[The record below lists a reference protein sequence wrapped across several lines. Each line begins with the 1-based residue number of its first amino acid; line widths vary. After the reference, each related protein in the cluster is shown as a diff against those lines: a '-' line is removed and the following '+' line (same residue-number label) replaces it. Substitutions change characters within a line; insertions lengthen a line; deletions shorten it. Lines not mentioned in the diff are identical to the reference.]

1 MKTERRF
8 LLAPSLA
15 RLVRR
20 EHSCAERVLEG
31 YFRSRPGRTHFV
43 RIEAAQCRLVL
54 ISPGSEGSESE
65 NETEV
70 PRSQAAALMEVCAG
84 TLAYERTPIQLEDG
98 GEVFLDRLVKPGALD
113 LLTVAFDSASEAQG
127 FSTPVWFGREVS
139 GEPGYE
145 RRSMA
150 LEGPLQAEEVP
161 LSNATLD
168 AYLNVRESRVRADPL
183 PSRADQAMSLSAGT
197 PRIDPALPSSVGQP
211 SADLGQGEAAPVA
224 AAAQAKSAQRDRLNG
239 VAAVLAQTLRT
250 PNESTHRERPSVSAS
265 ERLGW
270 RARQSE
276 QQA

>member
-1 MKTERRF
+1 
-8 LLAPSLA
+8 
-15 RLVRR
+15 
-20 EHSCAERVLEG
+20 
-31 YFRSRPGRTHFV
+31 
-43 RIEAAQCRLVL
+43 
-54 ISPGSEGSESE
+54 
-65 NETEV
+65 
-70 PRSQAAALMEVCAG
+70 
-84 TLAYERTPIQLEDG
+84 
-98 GEVFLDRLVKPGALD
+98 
-113 LLTVAFDSASEAQG
+113 
-127 FSTPVWFGREVS
+127 
-139 GEPGYE
+139 
-145 RRSMA
+145 MA

-168 AYLNVRESRVRADPL
+168 AYLNVREGRVRADPL

-197 PRIDPALPSSVGQP
+197 PRIDPALPSALPSSVGQP

-270 RARQSE
+270 RAKQSE